1 MTRQEFLKQIYSKYI
16 KPYFLITLILTV
28 VFNILNSFLHAGES
42 RDTILF
48 TIKFILAVVVFIII
62 LEIIRIGLTKIKKQ
76 IISNASPKT
85 IEIFKKVNQIL
96 ELIYLVTFGVFLY
109 HSWLKKD
116 IFIFL
121 YISFIVIILIKNKI
135 KKEEVK

>member
-1 MTRQEFLKQIYSKYI
+1 MTRQEFLKEIYSKYI

-28 VFNILNSFLHAGES
+28 VFYILNAFLHAGES

-62 LEIIRIGLTKIKKQ
+62 LEVIRIGLTKIKKQ
-76 IISNASPKT
+76 IISIASPKT
-85 IEIFKKVNQIL
+85 IEIFKNVNQIL
-96 ELIYLVTFGVFLY
+96 ELIYPVTFGVFLY

-116 IFIFL
+116 IFMFL
-121 YISFIVIILIKNKI
+121 YISFLVIIFIKNKI

>member
-1 MTRQEFLKQIYSKYI
+1 MTRQEFLKEIYSKYI

-28 VFNILNSFLHAGES
+28 VFYILNAFLHAGES
-42 RDTILF
+42 RDIILF

-62 LEIIRIGLTKIKKQ
+62 LEVIRIGLTKIKKQ
-76 IISNASPKT
+76 IISIASPKT
-85 IEIFKKVNQIL
+85 IEIFKNVNQIL
-96 ELIYLVTFGVFLY
+96 ELIYPVTFGVFLY

-116 IFIFL
+116 IFMFL
-121 YISFIVIILIKNKI
+121 YISFLVIIFIKNKI

>member
-28 VFNILNSFLHAGES
+28 VLYILNSFLHAGES

-76 IISNASPKT
+76 IISIASPKT
-85 IEIFKKVNQIL
+85 IEIFKNVNQIL
-96 ELIYLVTFGVFLY
+96 ELIYPVTFGVFLY

-116 IFIFL
+116 IFMFL
-121 YISFIVIILIKNKI
+121 YISFLVIIFIKNKI